1 MRVVIIWREGED
13 YSRTVSDWLRDFE
26 RRTGKQLESYSPDD
40 GGGLSL
46 CRAYDIV
53 EYPTM
58 MALGDDG
65 SLLQMWR
72 GASMP
77 RIDEVVYYL
86 LNN

>member
-1 MRVVIIWREGED
+1 MRVVIIWREGEG

-46 CRAYDIV
+46 CRAYDVV

-58 MALGDDG
+58 MALDDYG
-65 SLLQMWR
+65 RLLQRWISFQAR
-72 GASMP
+72 GLRSHTVETA
-77 RIDEVVYYL
+77 L
-86 LNN
+86 L